1 VFFIKFFKPIG
12 FQVSPRSIFHIDSK
26 LSLVCI
32 KILTFTDKNAD
43 KRQKLEKVS
52 TDCQV
57 LRMETAEDLQTHA
70 RYLVSS
76 VQDP

>member
-1 VFFIKFFKPIG
+1 VFSVIFFKATG
-12 FQVSPRSIFHIDSK
+12 FQVPPRSFFHTASK

-32 KILTFTDKNAD
+32 KIVTFPDKNVD
-43 KRQKLEKVS
+43 KRQKIEKVL

-57 LRMETAEDLQTHA
+57 FRMETAEDLQTHA

>member
-1 VFFIKFFKPIG
+1 LIKKRKFKPIG
-12 FQVSPRSIFHIDSK
+12 FQVPPRSFFQIDSK

-32 KILTFTDKNAD
+32 KILTFPDKNAD

-57 LRMETAEDLQTHA
+57 FRMETAEDLQTHA

-76 VQDP
+76 VHGP

>member
-1 VFFIKFFKPIG
+1 VFSDIFFKATG
-12 FQVSPRSIFHIDSK
+12 FQVPPRSFFNIDSK

-32 KILTFTDKNAD
+32 KVLTFPDKNAD

-57 LRMETAEDLQTHA
+57 F
-70 RYLVSS
+70 
-76 VQDP
+76 